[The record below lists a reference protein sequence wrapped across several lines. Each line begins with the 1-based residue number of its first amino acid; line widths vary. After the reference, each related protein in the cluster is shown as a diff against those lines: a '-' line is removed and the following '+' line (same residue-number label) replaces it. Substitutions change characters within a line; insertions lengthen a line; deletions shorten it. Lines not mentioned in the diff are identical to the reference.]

1 MPMIENRGTVKLD
14 AATMLAPDDQVVVIE
29 AYEASER
36 QRVHELMTEDW
47 QLIALVRRRDAD
59 GQAYTEYQLRA
70 PRPLA

>member
-1 MPMIENRGTVKLD
+1 MPMIENRGTIKLD
-14 AATMLAPDDQVVVIE
+14 ATTTLTPDDQVIVIE

-36 QRVHELMTEDW
+36 RRVHELMTEDW
-47 QLIALVRRRDAD
+47 QLIALVRRRGAD